1 MTPDFLQDSDN
12 SDFLTTI
19 EETVEKADPFPAK
32 ARRERVS
39 AEMTTMAELECSDL
53 IASELVNDLVD
64 SDHRYAEWLRVVM
77 LRVLLRTSAL
87 GKLKGRHCYNLNK
100 TCEFL
105 GFENFE
111 DFAEK
116 RSLYEIQT
124 TLTRVLL
131 RREKKLGSG
140 CHFPANLQ
148 KNLRELAAII
158 GLDSLEQDILGLA
171 ILIHAESVLEPC
183 CDLLGSDLT
192 AVNLP
197 RFLGP
202 VLGEK
207 PATIA
212 KCLQRS
218 EKLATSGLLMVDM
231 SDRFGLRQL
240 LDLLTSS
247 FAARMLMPL
256 QDVRTILD
264 AFVRPAPAPQL
275 QMQDYAHLGTSLEIC
290 MSLLKKCKEPSMNA
304 VNILIYGKPG
314 TGKTEFS
321 RLLALELGMQLMEI
335 NAASLSGA
343 PVMPMRRLRNYST
356 AQSFFQN
363 MPSVLLFDECD
374 EVLQFNS
381 TIEGESDKPSL
392 PRKSWVNQ
400 ILETN
405 KVPTLWV
412 ANNIERFDDAYL
424 RRFSVCIEMPMPSGS
439 QREKMLQNAFA
450 DTISAKVQAR
460 MALSKDASPAMLTKT
475 AQVLDLI
482 AADKTVEVR
491 DEMALHL
498 LNGALKAQR
507 KPEVLNR
514 IGVGLADTGFA
525 PQWVNCDVDLQM
537 VAASLADSR
546 AGRMCLWGP
555 PGTGKTAFG
564 KWIAQMLGAPHMIVK
579 ASELLSAFHGET
591 EQKMARAF
599 EEARQQKAVLQF
611 DEVDSF
617 LQDRSKATR
626 QWEVTQVNEMLTQME
641 NFEGIFIASTN
652 LFDNLDEA
660 SLRRF
665 DMAIKFDF
673 VKPDVAWEMFVKAC
687 DIMGVV
693 NVQDV
698 HPQALAMLRNLT
710 PGDFEQLVRRARLLK
725 PSNAQQVLRH
735 LQSAVALKKSGS
747 SRPIGFLMAA

>member
-1 MTPDFLQDSDN
+1 MTPDFLQDTDN
-12 SDFLTTI
+12 SISLTTI
-19 EETVEKADPFPAK
+19 EEALEKADPVAAK
-32 ARRERVS
+32 TRRERVS
-39 AEMTTMAELECSDL
+39 AEMATMSDLECSDL
-53 IASELVNDLVD
+53 IASELLNDLVD
-64 SDHRYAEWLRVVM
+64 SDRRYAEWLRVVM
-77 LRVLLRTSAL
+77 LRILLRTSAL
-87 GKLKGRHCYNLNK
+87 GRLKGRHCYNLNK

-111 DFAEK
+111 AFAES

-124 TLTRVLL
+124 VLTRVLL

-140 CHFPANLQ
+140 CHYPANLQ
-148 KNLRELAAII
+148 KNLQDLAAII
-158 GLDSLEQDILGLA
+158 GLDSLEKDILGLA
-171 ILIHAESVLEPC
+171 ILIHAESALEPC

-202 VLGEK
+202 VLGVK
-207 PATIA
+207 PATVA

-240 LDLLTSS
+240 LDLLTTS
-247 FAARMLMPL
+247 FASRMLMPL
-256 QDVRTILD
+256 QDVRSILD

-275 QMQDYAHLGTSLEIC
+275 QLQDYAHLGPSLEIC
-290 MSLLKKCKEPSMNA
+290 MSLLNTCKEQPMRA

-321 RLLALELGMQLMEI
+321 RLLARELNMQLLEI
-335 NAASLSGA
+335 NAANLSGA

-363 MPSVLLFDECD
+363 MPSILLFDESD
-374 EVLQFNS
+374 EVLHCN
-381 TIEGESDKPSL
+381 TMTEGESDKPSL

-412 ANNIERFDDAYL
+412 ANNIEHFDDAYL
-424 RRFSVCIEMPMPSGS
+424 RRFSLCIEMPMPSLL
-439 QREKMLQNAFA
+439 QRKKMLQNAFA
-450 DTISAKVQAR
+450 DGISSKVKAD
-460 MALSKDASPAMLTKT
+460 MAMCKDASPAILAKT

-482 AADKTVEVR
+482 AADKTENER
-491 DEMALHL
+491 DAMAVHL
-498 LNGALKAQR
+498 LNGVLKAQR
-507 KPEVLNR
+507 KPEVLHR
-514 IGVGLADTGFA
+514 SDVGLADAGFE
-525 PQWVNCDVDLQM
+525 PQWVNCDVDLQT

-546 AGRMCLWGP
+546 TGRVCLWGP

-564 KWIAQMLGAPHMIVK
+564 KWIAQMLGAPHLIVK

-591 EQKMARAF
+591 EQNMARAF
-599 EEARQQKAVLQF
+599 AEARQQKAVLQF

-617 LQDRSKATR
+617 LQDRSKASR

-641 NFEGIFIASTN
+641 NFDGIFIASTN

-673 VKPDVAWEMFVKAC
+673 VKPDVAWAMFVKAC
-687 DIMGVV
+687 SIMGAA
-693 NVQDV
+693 NTQDV
-698 HPQALAMLRNLT
+698 QPQSLAMLRNLT